1 MTVNLVRV
9 VNQQTVPPGLSR
21 DGSILID
28 KIDRSQGNSSSPPYA
43 QVAKQKI
50 YIPYKNPADPLVK
63 GYVDLVPT
71 DEVLL
76 AAEPDGSIG
85 GLAIAH
91 TPYPARVTV
100 SVVNS
105 ALLAT
110 ATVTAGNH
118 ASPVVIA
125 GTGFLSVLPDL
136 TSVEFTNAAGVKLL
150 VPQAGLTGGAPDS
163 AIQIRVPNAS
173 FAALG
178 APAAGWKIRVLANS
192 KYSNSFTLT

>member
-85 GLAIAH
+85 GLAG
-91 TPYPARVTV
+91 TTPARVTV

-118 ASPVVIA
+118 ANPVVIA

-136 TSVEFTNAAGVKLL
+136 TSVEFTNAFGVKLL
-150 VPQAGLTGGAPDS
+150 VPQSGLTGGAPDS

-173 FAALG
+173 FTALG
-178 APAAGWKIRVLANS
+178 PPAAGWKVRVLANS